1 MSFRIE
7 KKYNIH
13 QTKIPLL
20 FKWLEENKAIEIFQ
34 KRTIN
39 SVYFENDSSTMF
51 YDSIEGSLPRK
62 KIRVRKYGDSIFNYD
77 NSNLEYKIN
86 SIEGRYKKTNKIN
99 NCNKIFKYGIFDK
112 DYGNC
117 FPKIEIKY
125 NRNYYKIFD
134 EIRLTL
140 DTNISYKKFDK
151 KFLSKKI
158 KEEKIV
164 LEVKTQNTNYENYI
178 NNNIY
183 FEEIRFSKYCN
194 AFEKIY

>member
-20 FKWLEENKAIEIFQ
+20 FKWLEKNKAIEIFQ
-34 KRTIN
+34 KRKIN

-62 KIRVRKYGDSIFNYD
+62 KIRVRKYG
-77 NSNLEYKIN
+77 IN
-86 SIEGRYKKTNKIN
+86 SIEGRYKKKNKIN
-99 NCNKIFKYGIFDK
+99 DSSKIFKYGIFDK

-117 FPKIEIKY
+117 FPKIEINY
-125 NRNYYKIFD
+125 NRNYYKIFNK
-134 EIRLTL
+134 IRLTL
-140 DTNISYKKFDK
+140 DTDISYKRYDK
-151 KFLSKKI
+151 NFFSKKI

-164 LEVKTQNTNYENYI
+164 LEVKTQNTDYENYI
-178 NNNIY
+178 NTNIN

-194 AFEKIY
+194 AFEKIF